1 MTATAGYLS
10 PWTSSDPIAYADP
23 VTTSIGSILQ
33 RATTIEL
40 NRFSYLTDAEQQE
53 FLAVVMAYL
62 SGDEVWPGSAPE

>member
-1 MTATAGYLS
+1 MTATPGYLS
-10 PWTSSDPIAYADP
+10 PWKSSDPVVYPDP

-62 SGDEVWPGSAPE
+62 SADTDWSGTLAE